1 MHESVSENLN
11 NYLALK
17 LFHYYTFLKGR
28 LGRGLLSTLS
38 KKVKQVTE

>member
-1 MHESVSENLN
+1 MYLKKNNN

-38 KKVKQVTE
+38 KKVEQVTE